1 MKKLFSLAVAFL
13 TAITVMAQMPENMMF
28 SGISTTK
35 VSTMEITTPSDTV
48 AFAMT
53 GMTQGSLTLPAMKGM
68 ATIPSFTIHN
78 ITFSMSGGLVV
89 TLPEQ
94 TFAATVTTDGG
105 EKTIKGTSISGTY
118 NIMENTMEITAVFT
132 YGNMPMPVTYHI
144 TAYYI
149 KPVTNKVTVVVGG
162 AYPYTNESVTYRIR
176 QYKEEGETLL
186 DVEIPQFSLSGTV
199 MGDLTLGTYTVKGL
213 RYDNERG
220 GFFRDYRYDNLSF
233 YFKAMQNGVVIMDK
247 EYPFNTEKDNNIL
260 VKLSGTDVAEI
271 VNTFQMGAM
280 PFGIVSTFGGTASGI
295 GSIITDYRDS
305 NKCYNLSGQW
315 VSEHSKGI
323 VIINGKKYLR

>member
-1 MKKLFSLAVAFL
+1 
-13 TAITVMAQMPENMMF
+13 MAQMPENMMF

-118 NIMENTMEITAVFT
+118 NILENAMDITAVFT

-220 GFFRDYRYDNLSF
+220 GFFRDYRFQSYAEWCCN
-233 YFKAMQNGVVIMDK
+233 NGQGVPFQYG
-247 EYPFNTEKDNNIL
+247 ERQQYPCEALRNRCCRDCQYIPNGCYAIRHSKHIR
-260 VKLSGTDVAEI
+260 
-271 VNTFQMGAM
+271 
-280 PFGIVSTFGGTASGI
+280 
-295 GSIITDYRDS
+295 RDS
-305 NKCYNLSGQW
+305 KRYRLYNNRLP
-315 VSEHSKGI
+315 
-323 VIINGKKYLR
+323 